1 MSCKCSNNLVRPV
14 GSWVA
19 VVTPL
24 TADDRV
30 DIDGLARLV
39 DFHVDNGSDGLM
51 FLGSTG
57 ESTSLSFDEKK
68 EIIAAMA
75 PACKDRIPV
84 FFGVTCPTTKA
95 TVELA
100 QYSESK
106 GADGVMMV
114 IPPYIA
120 PPQDAI
126 YDFLSTVAKSVSIG
140 VALYNNPSRVVVNI
154 NPETVIKLA
163 ELPNVVADKEAMGSI
178 SQIAE
183 VTSGTRG
190 KLNVLCCDFPKYS
203 LTLPTL
209 ALGGK
214 GTANVAGNIIPRE
227 MAAMSRPWN
236 SWEDVER
243 TRSLFEKYTPIMKAC
258 YSVTNPVAV
267 KAAMDYL
274 GLPAGPPRLPLK
286 PMRGEKLEE
295 LHKLLDEFQLRE
307 KYGL

>member
-1 MSCKCSNNLVRPV
+1 MSSNRSDNLVRPE

-19 VVTPL
+19 VVTPF
-24 TADDRV
+24 TNDDRL

-39 DFHVDNGSDGLM
+39 EFHVENETDGLL

-57 ESTSLSFDEKK
+57 ESTSLAFEEKK
-68 EIIAAMA
+68 EIIATVA
-75 PACKDRIPV
+75 PICKGRIPA

-100 QYSESK
+100 QFAESK

-114 IPPYIA
+114 VPPYIA

-126 YDFLSTVAKSVSIG
+126 YDYLSTVAKSISIG

-154 NPETVIKLA
+154 DPETVIKLC
-163 ELPNVVADKEAMGSI
+163 ELPNVVADKEAMGNV

-183 VTSGTRG
+183 IISGTKG
-190 KLNVLCCDFPKYS
+190 KVNVLCCDFPKYS
-203 LTLPTL
+203 LILPTL
-209 ALGGK
+209 AFGGT

-227 MAAMSRPWN
+227 MAAMSRPWK

-243 TRSLFEKYTPIMKAC
+243 AKTLFEKYTPIMKAC

-274 GLPAGPPRLPLK
+274 GLPAGPPRPPLK
-286 PMRGEKLEE
+286 PMRGEKLEQ
-295 LHKLLDEFQLRE
+295 LYKLLDEFKLRE

>member
-75 PACKDRIPV
+75 PACKGRIPV

-183 VTSGTRG
+183 VASGTRG

-227 MAAMSRPWN
+227 MAAMSRPWK